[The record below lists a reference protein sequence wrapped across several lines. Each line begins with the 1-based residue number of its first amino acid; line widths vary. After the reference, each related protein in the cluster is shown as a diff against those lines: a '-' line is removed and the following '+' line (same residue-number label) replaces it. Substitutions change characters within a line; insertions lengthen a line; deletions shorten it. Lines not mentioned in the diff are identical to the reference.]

1 MQVLRGSRF
10 RNMMVQVSKFIIRK
24 GHRMTSP
31 WEEWVPGVLNR
42 RQMDQL
48 LDEGFITYAGSRP
61 DVGHSSMDLTLSDEA
76 YEMLKGSVKPSQRSY
91 SWFIKKHGLAKEIS
105 PKPADGI
112 YLLKKK
118 TTYVFRLQERL
129 DAALYEG
136 GIYGQA
142 TAKSSVGRVD
152 VLARLIVDGM
162 NAYESFDPRG
172 MKNASGN
179 MYLEITPITF
189 NVKVKVNTSLSQLRL
204 FYGSPDDVAIHA
216 EELFH
221 TIFRGTGHR
230 DGSLSV
236 NLADAI
242 IGNME
247 GTACKGVAFRSKKI
261 DNDGSYIPLWSQK
274 KDSEE
279 PIENL
284 PDPVEY
290 WDIEVT
296 DKLKRLLIKDDLF
309 YILRSKEKLH
319 VPKGIAIYCRASD
332 ETMGEMRIHYAG
344 FVHPFFGL
352 YRKDGTQGT
361 PLIFEVRGHQ
371 VPVSLGDGEKMA
383 SLIFY
388 RMSEDPLDLTED
400 QIIEEAKDYGS
411 QDLKISTRFKDWPEH
426 IKRNDDGS
434 VETIKKG
441 AENGT
446 VETTRSN

>member
-1 MQVLRGSRF
+1 MRLASRI
-10 RNMMVQVSKFIIRK
+10 RTMMVQIKKSVRREDN
-24 GHRMTSP
+24 RMGNP
-31 WEEWVPGVLNR
+31 WDEWVPGVLNE
-42 RQMDQL
+42 RQMNEL
-48 LDEGFITYAGSRP
+48 LDQGFITYPGKKP
-61 DVGHSSMDLTLSDEA
+61 EVGHSSMDLTLSNEA
-76 YEMLKGSVKPSQRSY
+76 YQLLKGSVKPSQRSY
-91 SWFIKKHGLAKEIS
+91 SWFIKKHELAREL
-105 PKPADGI
+105 PKPNDDVFE
-112 YLLKKK
+112 LKRK

-189 NVKVKVNTSLSQLRL
+189 NVKVRVNDSLSQLRL
-204 FYGSPDDVAIHA
+204 FYGSPDDAAIQA

-221 TIFRGTGHR
+221 TVFRNTGHR

-236 NLADAI
+236 NLEDAI
-242 IGNME
+242 IGDMK
-247 GTACKGVAFRSKKI
+247 GTPCKGVAFRSKKI
-261 DNDGSYIPLWSQK
+261 TSGEIEAYIPLWSPAPGDQ
-274 KDSEE
+274 
-279 PIENL
+279 L
-284 PDPVEY
+284 PNPLEF
-290 WDIEVT
+290 WDISVT
-296 DKLKRLLIKDDLF
+296 DQHKRLHIEDDRF

-352 YRKDGTQGT
+352 YREDGTQGT

-371 VPVSLGDGEKMA
+371 VPVSLGDGEKLA
-383 SLIFY
+383 SLVFY
-388 RMSEDPLDLTED
+388 RMSEDPVDRNDEQKTK
-400 QIIEEAKDYGS
+400 EARGYGS
-411 QDLKISTRFKDWPEH
+411 QDLKLSTRFAEWPRH
-426 IKRNDDGS
+426 IKRNDDG
-434 VETIKKG
+434 
-441 AENGT
+441 T
-446 VETTRSN
+446 VETLEGIENGPIKTT